1 MECVLACVWGEGRR
15 WQHGLLLNAVPSAL
29 LHLVHPSSYQ
39 APSPICPLSPAILDR
54 VSGAHNTHSL
64 HSLLPTQGKVTKAQ
78 GTEHGRKNTIGPK
91 KKKKDTQNLSKEN
104 ISHAP

>member
-39 APSPICPLSPAILDR
+39 APSPIRPLSPAILDR

-91 KKKKDTQNLSKEN
+91 KKDTQNLSKEN

>member
-1 MECVLACVWGEGRR
+1 M
-15 WQHGLLLNAVPSAL
+15 Q
-29 LHLVHPSSYQ
+29 
-39 APSPICPLSPAILDR
+39 SPQRYFTWFTLPLIRPPPLIRPLSPAILDR

-91 KKKKDTQNLSKEN
+91 KKKKKDTQNLSKEN